1 MGANKFKNLRWWA
14 SMDARLSGVGVFWRR
29 LLMVLALM
37 TGCAV
42 ATGSAVAE
50 AIPAKVRFGGDQLST
65 RLVLD
70 VAQQVDGKLIASNA
84 PRKIIVDF
92 PRLTVDAGG
101 GKGQGLV
108 ESWTLAKIGSAAR
121 LTLNLASDAAID
133 RRFSLPPTEGV
144 GFYRYVI
151 DLKPQG
157 AAPAA
162 RPAIV
167 AAPVVAVVPVSAPR
181 APAPQSRTS
190 GIRKTIVIDAGHG
203 GHDCGALGSHVQE
216 KQITLAAAK
225 ALKARLEATGRYKVV
240 LTRSGDTFIPLED
253 RVRISRDANA
263 DLFISLHAD
272 SGPAGTRGASVYTLS
287 DRGSDRVAQK
297 ADAGS
302 SNWAINAGQDGAK
315 AVRQILFDL
324 TQRVTRNKSAAFAE
338 TLIQEVG
345 GERPLLTRA
354 HRDAG
359 YVVLFA
365 PDVPAVLLEMGFVTN
380 PSDEALLNSTAQ
392 REALAA
398 SIARS
403 IDKYFNSQIV
413 TAAL

>member
-1 MGANKFKNLRWWA
+1 
-14 SMDARLSGVGVFWRR
+14 MDARWFRVGAISRR
-29 LLMVLALM
+29 LIMVLAM
-37 TGCAV
+37 TIGCLAATGGAV
-42 ATGSAVAE
+42 AGAV
-50 AIPAKVRFGGDQLST
+50 PAKVRFGGDLQST

-70 VAQQVDGKLIASNA
+70 VAQQIDGRLVPGA
-84 PRKIIVDF
+84 PAHKIIVEF
-92 PRLTVDAGG
+92 PRLSVDADS

-108 ESWTLAKIGSAAR
+108 ESWTLAKGGAGAR
-121 LTLNLASDAAID
+121 LTLTLAGDAAID
-133 RRFSLPPTEGV
+133 RRFSLPPSEGV

-151 DLKPQG
+151 DLKPQTATG
-157 AAPAA
+157 PTAKPIITAAVATTP
-162 RPAIV
+162 V
-167 AAPVVAVVPVSAPR
+167 AAMPVSAPR
-181 APAPQSRTS
+181 APAAPARAA
-190 GIRKTIVIDAGHG
+190 GIRKVIVIDAGHG
-203 GHDCGALGSHVQE
+203 GHDSGALGSHVQE

-225 ALKARLEATGRYKVV
+225 ALKARLEQTGRYKVV

-253 RVRISRDANA
+253 RVRIARDANA

-302 SNWAINAGQDGAK
+302 SNWAITAGQDGAK

-345 GERPLLTRA
+345 GDRPVLTRA

-380 PSDEALLNSTAQ
+380 PSDEALLTSSAQ

-403 IDKYFNSQIV
+403 IDKYFNSQFV